1 MKLAH
6 RMDRIRP
13 SATLAITAKA
23 KAMKARGID
32 VVGFG
37 AGEPDFDTPDHIKEA
52 AVRAI
57 NEGFTKYT
65 PVSGIEELKEA
76 IAERAE
82 AELGIRYETSQVIV
96 SCGAKQAIYNAVMA
110 LFEEGDQVLVPSP
123 CWVSYPEILAM
134 AGAEAV
140 LVPTEEE
147 DGFKLKPEVLA
158 EFITP
163 RVKGIILNSPCN
175 PTGSVYTQKEMD
187 SIAEIILKGGL
198 TVISDD
204 VYDRLVYDGLE
215 PGHIVRSSPELAERT
230 IVINGVSKTYAMTGW
245 RIGYALGPKEII
257 TAMDTVQGQSTSNP
271 ASIAQKA
278 AVAALRG
285 PQECVERMVKE
296 FQKRRD
302 HITQGL
308 NGIDGVSCVKPQGA
322 FYVFANIGQHLG
334 KEWAGGRLET
344 SSDLAAY
351 LLEEAKVAVVAGE
364 PFGSTKHIRLS
375 FALSEKEIT
384 KGIERIREALR
395 SLEEKRFGS

>member
-1 MKLAH
+1 MRLAH
-6 RMDRIRP
+6 RMQRIRP

-57 NEGFTKYT
+57 TEGFTKYT

-110 LFEEGDQVLVPSP
+110 LFEEGDHVLVPSP

-140 LVPTEEE
+140 LVPTEEK
-147 DGFKLKPEVLA
+147 DGFKLRPEVLA

-187 SIAEIILKGGL
+187 SIAELILKGGL

-204 VYDRLVYDGLE
+204 VYDRLVYDGLR

-230 IVINGVSKTYAMTGW
+230 VVINGVSKTYAMTGW

-271 ASIAQKA
+271 TSIAQKA

-302 HITQGL
+302 HITQGV

-334 KEWAGGRLET
+334 KDWAGGRLET
-344 SSDLAAY
+344 PSDLAAY

-364 PFGSTKHIRLS
+364 PFGSTKHVRLS
-375 FALSEKEIT
+375 FALSEKEIS
-384 KGIERIREALR
+384 KGIERISEALR
-395 SLEEKRFGS
+395 ALEERR

>member
-1 MKLAH
+1 MKLAR
-6 RMDRIRP
+6 RMNRIRP

-57 NEGFTKYT
+57 KEGFTKYT

-175 PTGSVYTQKEMD
+175 PTGSVYTQEEMD
-187 SIAEIILKGGL
+187 SLAEFILKGGL

-204 VYDRLVYDGLE
+204 VYDKLVYDGLK

-230 IVINGVSKTYAMTGW
+230 VVINGVSKTYAMTGW

-271 ASIAQKA
+271 TSIAQKA

-285 PQECVERMVKE
+285 PQECVERMVRE

-302 HITQGL
+302 QITQGV
-308 NGIDGVSCVKPQGA
+308 NGIHGVSCVKPQGA

-384 KGIERIREALR
+384 KGIERISEALR
-395 SLEEKRFGS
+395 ALEERS